1 MSPFTFIM
9 CERIRFKFEMMA
21 DSDFENFI
29 MKMTIRIMT
38 RKTLRGSGKA
48 LVIEMVTAANM
59 VAKISIFSYQ

>member
-1 MSPFTFIM
+1 MNTENSLILVNLQMSPFTFVM

-38 RKTLRGSGKA
+38 RKT
-48 LVIEMVTAANM
+48 
-59 VAKISIFSYQ
+59 

>member
-1 MSPFTFIM
+1 MYTENSLILVSLQMSPFTFVM

-38 RKTLRGSGKA
+38 RKTEGIRKSTFYRNGDSC
-48 LVIEMVTAANM
+48 
-59 VAKISIFSYQ
+59 